1 MRAVADPAI
10 GWVLLTT
17 NHLCSLSQKKAPKG
31 SYGLRV
37 HFSFLSEKA
46 AARCFHDCVG
56 ISDVK
61 GAVTRNESFWC
72 DAEILQPFSA
82 VAVVAAVV
90 AWRSLPPICVAS
102 TANRQTRRH

>member
-1 MRAVADPAI
+1 MCAVADPAI
-10 GWVLLTT
+10 GWVLWRT
-17 NHLCSLSQKKAPKG
+17 NHLCSLSEKKAPKG

-37 HFSFLSEKA
+37 HLSFLSEKA

-72 DAEILQPFSA
+72 DAEILQPSSA

-90 AWRSLPPICVAS
+90 AGLSLPPVCVAS
-102 TANRQTRRH
+102 TVNRQNRRN